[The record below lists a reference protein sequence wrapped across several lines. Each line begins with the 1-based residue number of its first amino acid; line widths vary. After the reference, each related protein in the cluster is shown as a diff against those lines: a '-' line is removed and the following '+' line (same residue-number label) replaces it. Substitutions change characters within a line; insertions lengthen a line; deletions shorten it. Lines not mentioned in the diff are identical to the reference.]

1 MMELL
6 VQAGL
11 EGKPTLEKCKALK
24 QAKLD
29 KKEQAKQAKK
39 EAKVKKEEEG
49 NYYYIKCNIVKLNVT

>member
-1 MMELL
+1 MFTGCTKNKERVGKMMELL

-11 EGKPTLEKCKALK
+11 EGKPTLDKCKALK

-49 NYYYIKCNIVKLNVT
+49 S

>member
-1 MMELL
+1 MELL

-11 EGKPTLEKCKALK
+11 EGKPTLDKCKALK

-49 NYYYIKCNIVKLNVT
+49 KL

>member
-1 MMELL
+1 MLELL

-11 EGKPTLEKCKALK
+11 EGKATLDKCKALK

-39 EAKVKKEEEG
+39 EAKVK
-49 NYYYIKCNIVKLNVT
+49 